1 MIKQEWKNIL
11 KNHWIQI
18 VLVAL
23 ILIPSIYTVVF
34 LGSMWDPYGNSGDL
48 PVAVVNKD
56 KAVEYN
62 DKKLDV
68 GDQLVKKLKDNDS
81 LDFHFVNSKEAN
93 KGLKDGDYYMVITIP
108 SNFSKN
114 ATTLLDKNP
123 KKMVLN
129 YTTNPGTNYVAS
141 KMDDSAIA
149 KIKAEVSASVTKTY
163 AETIFTSIGTMSDG
177 FAEASD
183 GTQQLSD
190 GMTQLEDGNK
200 TISDNL
206 KVLASSSLTFKD
218 GTNTL
223 TKGLKDYTNGV
234 VTVNNGIYQLKTGV
248 GTLGS
253 ATPTLASGVSDL
265 NTGAQAL
272 NKGVSDYTAGVSQA
286 LAGANQL
293 VENNT
298 ELNAGVKSLG
308 EGAEKL
314 VAGNQQVVDGVK
326 KLQQNL
332 EASKQKMVASQDS
345 LTQLSKGKK
354 SLDSYATLIKTL
366 NSNAASLNNQGL
378 TAYAE
383 QLTKIANTLLLNG
396 MTREQIDQCTI
407 PNVFSLANYLPAS
420 AYPNGI
426 DSYMD
431 SVATYTT
438 GADTAINTLS
448 SSTKSSLKDLDV
460 ALNGGTLTDG
470 TKVPTGLVS
479 GTQTVQA
486 GLNEVNAKVNGGK
499 YVTVDNDGNIKQV
512 TVDSKDA
519 LVAGVQAYTAGV
531 DSLQK
536 GLTQIADNNTALT
549 SGATALADGTSKLN
563 SNVPELTKGITALT
577 SGVDQLA
584 TGTSTLVSNNATLM
598 NGANQLSD
606 GAGQISDGA
615 SKLAAGS
622 DTLGDGIKSAAD
634 GVTTLNDALKS
645 GAEESQIDSTD
656 KTTDMVATPVETNH
670 KEISKVENNGHAMA
684 PYMMSVGLYVTCLA
698 FALMYPIRHGIKK
711 AENAWKYWAS
721 KATVMYTVSTLAA
734 IVMVTALRLING
746 FEPVNLGLTYLL
758 AILVSAAF
766 MSLVMLLSL
775 TTGFIGDFLLLVFMI
790 VNLGGSAG
798 TYPLDT
804 GPAIYKAIHKFVP
817 YTYSVD
823 GFRKTISMTAPS
835 ISVEIA
841 VFAGILIVCSLLTV
855 VYFKYK
861 NKEDKHTIPQM
872 FEEVNSTKAE

>member
-93 KGLKDGDYYMVITIP
+93 KGLKNGDYYMVITIP

-298 ELNAGVKSLG
+298 ELNEGVKALG

-326 KLQQNL
+326 KLQENL
-332 EASKQKMVASQDS
+332 ETSKKTMAASQDS
-345 LTQLSKGKK
+345 LTQLSDGKT
-354 SLDSYATLIKTL
+354 SLDNYATLIKTL
-366 NSNAASLNNQGL
+366 NASGDAQKQGIASKLLTSGMSRAEIDAYGL
-378 TAYAE
+378 TKYFPVDKYKDGVA
-383 QLTKIANTLLLNG
+383 
-396 MTREQIDQCTI
+396 
-407 PNVFSLANYLPAS
+407 
-420 AYPNGI
+420 
-426 DSYMD
+426 SYMD

-438 GADTAINTLS
+438 GASTAINTLS

-536 GLTQIADNNTALT
+536 GLTKIADNNTALT

-645 GAEESQIDSTD
+645 GAEESKIDSTD
-656 KTTDMVATPVETNH
+656 KTTDMVATPVETSH

-861 NKEDKHTIPQM
+861 NKEDKHAIPQM

>member
-93 KGLKDGDYYMVITIP
+93 KGLKNGDYYMVITIP

-218 GTNTL
+218 GTNAL

-298 ELNAGVKSLG
+298 ELNAGVKALG

-326 KLQQNL
+326 KLQENL
-332 EASKQKMVASQDS
+332 ETSKKTMAASQDS
-345 LTQLSKGKK
+345 LTQLSDGKT
-354 SLDSYATLIKTL
+354 SLDNYATLIKTL
-366 NSNAASLNNQGL
+366 NASGDAQKQGIASKLL
-378 TAYAE
+378 TSGMSRAEIDAYR
-383 QLTKIANTLLLNG
+383 LT
-396 MTREQIDQCTI
+396 
-407 PNVFSLANYLPAS
+407 NYFPVDKYKDGVA
-420 AYPNGI
+420 
-426 DSYMD
+426 SYMD
-431 SVATYTT
+431 LVATYTT
-438 GADTAINTLS
+438 GASTAINTLS
-448 SSTKSSLKDLDV
+448 SSTKSSLNDLDA

-645 GAEESQIDSTD
+645 GAEESKIDSTD
-656 KTTDMVATPVETNH
+656 KTTDMVATPVETSH

-861 NKEDKHTIPQM
+861 NKEDKHAIPQM

>member
-93 KGLKDGDYYMVITIP
+93 KGLKNGDYYMVITIP
-108 SNFSKN
+108 NNFSKN

-298 ELNAGVKSLG
+298 ELNEGVKALG

-326 KLQQNL
+326 KLQENL
-332 EASKQKMVASQDS
+332 ETSKKTMAASQDS
-345 LTQLSKGKK
+345 LTQLSDGKT
-354 SLDSYATLIKTL
+354 SLDNYATLIKTL
-366 NSNAASLNNQGL
+366 NASGDAQKQGIASKLLTSGMSRAEIDAYGL
-378 TAYAE
+378 TKYFPVDKYKDGVA
-383 QLTKIANTLLLNG
+383 
-396 MTREQIDQCTI
+396 
-407 PNVFSLANYLPAS
+407 
-420 AYPNGI
+420 
-426 DSYMD
+426 SYMD

-438 GADTAINTLS
+438 GASTAINTLS
-448 SSTKSSLKDLDV
+448 SSTKSSLNDLDA

-536 GLTQIADNNTALT
+536 GLTKIADNNTALT

-645 GAEESQIDSTD
+645 GAEESKIDSTD
-656 KTTDMVATPVETNH
+656 KTTDMVATPVETSH

-841 VFAGILIVCSLLTV
+841 VFAGILIVCTLLTV

-861 NKEDKHTIPQM
+861 NKEDKHAIPQM

>member
-93 KGLKDGDYYMVITIP
+93 KGLKNGDYYMVITIP

-298 ELNAGVKSLG
+298 ELNAGVKALG

-314 VAGNQQVVDGVK
+314 VAGNKQVVDGVK
-326 KLQQNL
+326 KLQENL
-332 EASKQKMVASQDS
+332 ETSKKTMAASQDS
-345 LTQLSKGKK
+345 LTQLSDGKT
-354 SLDSYATLIKTL
+354 SLDNYATLIKTL
-366 NSNAASLNNQGL
+366 NASGDAKKQGIASKLLTSGMSRAEIDAHGL
-378 TAYAE
+378 T
-383 QLTKIANTLLLNG
+383 
-396 MTREQIDQCTI
+396 
-407 PNVFSLANYLPAS
+407 NYFPVDKYKDGVA
-420 AYPNGI
+420 
-426 DSYMD
+426 SYMD

-438 GADTAINTLS
+438 GASTAINTLS
-448 SSTKSSLKDLDV
+448 SSTKSSLNDLDA

-645 GAEESQIDSTD
+645 GAEESKIDSTD
-656 KTTDMVATPVETNH
+656 KTTDMVATPVETSH

-758 AILVSAAF
+758 ATLVSAAF

-861 NKEDKHTIPQM
+861 NKEDKHAIPQM

>member
-248 GTLGS
+248 
-253 ATPTLASGVSDL
+253 
-265 NTGAQAL
+265 
-272 NKGVSDYTAGVSQA
+272 SDYTSGVSQA
-286 LAGANQL
+286 LVGANQL

-298 ELNAGVKSLG
+298 ELNAGVKALG

-326 KLQQNL
+326 KLQENL
-332 EASKQKMVASQDS
+332 ETSKKTMAVSQDS
-345 LTQLSKGKK
+345 LTQLSDGKT
-354 SLDSYATLIKTL
+354 SLDNYATLIKTL
-366 NSNAASLNNQGL
+366 NASGDAQKQGIASKLLTSGMSRAEIDAYGL
-378 TAYAE
+378 T
-383 QLTKIANTLLLNG
+383 
-396 MTREQIDQCTI
+396 
-407 PNVFSLANYLPAS
+407 NYFPVDKYKDGVA
-420 AYPNGI
+420 
-426 DSYMD
+426 SYMD

-438 GADTAINTLS
+438 GASTAINTLS

-549 SGATALADGTSKLN
+549 SG
-563 SNVPELTKGITALT
+563 
-577 SGVDQLA
+577 VDQL
-584 TGTSTLVSNNATLM
+584 TSGTSTLVSNNATLM

-634 GVTTLNDALKS
+634 GVTTLNGALKS
-645 GAEESQIDSTD
+645 GAEESKIDSTD
-656 KTTDMVATPVETNH
+656 KTTDMVATPVETSH

-861 NKEDKHTIPQM
+861 NKE
-872 FEEVNSTKAE
+872 ENSTKAE

>member
-56 KAVEYN
+56 KAVDYN

-68 GDQLVKKLKDNDS
+68 GNQLVDKLKDNDS

-298 ELNAGVKSLG
+298 ALNAGVKALG

-314 VAGNQQVVDGVK
+314 VVGNQQVVDGVK
-326 KLQQNL
+326 KLQENL
-332 EASKQKMVASQDS
+332 ETSKKTMAASQDS
-345 LTQLSKGKK
+345 LTQLSDGKT
-354 SLDSYATLIKTL
+354 SLDNYATLIKTL
-366 NSNAASLNNQGL
+366 NASGDAKKQGIASKLLTSGMSRAEIDAYGL
-378 TAYAE
+378 TKYFPVDKYKDGVA
-383 QLTKIANTLLLNG
+383 
-396 MTREQIDQCTI
+396 
-407 PNVFSLANYLPAS
+407 
-420 AYPNGI
+420 
-426 DSYMD
+426 SYMD

-438 GADTAINTLS
+438 GASTAINTLS
-448 SSTKSSLKDLDV
+448 SSTKSSLNDLDA

-634 GVTTLNDALKS
+634 GVTTLNGALKS
-645 GAEESQIDSTD
+645 GAEESKIDSTD
-656 KTTDMVATPVETNH
+656 KTTDMVATPVETSH

-861 NKEDKHTIPQM
+861 NKEDKHAIPQM

>member
-48 PVAVVNKD
+48 PVAVVNRD

-93 KGLKDGDYYMVITIP
+93 KGLKNGDYYMVITIP

-163 AETIFTSIGTMSDG
+163 AETIFSSIGTMSDG

-223 TKGLKDYTNGV
+223 TKGLKSYTDGV
-234 VTVNNGIYQLKTGV
+234 VTVNNGIYQLKDGV

-253 ATPTLASGVSDL
+253 ATPTLAKGINDL
-265 NTGAQAL
+265 NTGARTL
-272 NKGVSDYTAGVSQA
+272 SKGVNDYTAGVSQA

-298 ELNAGVKSLG
+298 ELNAGVKALG

-326 KLQQNL
+326 KLQENL
-332 EASKQKMVASQDS
+332 ETSKKTMAASQDS

-366 NSNAASLNNQGL
+366 NASGDAQKQGIASKLLTSGMSRAEIDACGL
-378 TAYAE
+378 T
-383 QLTKIANTLLLNG
+383 
-396 MTREQIDQCTI
+396 
-407 PNVFSLANYLPAS
+407 NYFPVDKYKDGVA
-420 AYPNGI
+420 
-426 DSYMD
+426 SYMD

-438 GADTAINTLS
+438 GASTAINTLS
-448 SSTKSSLKDLDV
+448 SSTKSSLNDLDA

-645 GAEESQIDSTD
+645 GAEESKIDSTD
-656 KTTDMVATPVETNH
+656 KTTDMVATPVETSH
-670 KEISKVENNGHAMA
+670 KETSKVENNGHAMA

-758 AILVSAAF
+758 AILISAAF

-861 NKEDKHTIPQM
+861 NKEDKHAIPQM

>member
-93 KGLKDGDYYMVITIP
+93 KGLKNGDYYMVITIP

-149 KIKAEVSASVTKTY
+149 KIKAEVSVSVTKTY

-223 TKGLKDYTNGV
+223 TKGLKDYTDGV

-298 ELNAGVKSLG
+298 ALNAGVKALG

-314 VAGNQQVVDGVK
+314 VVGNQQVVDGVK
-326 KLQQNL
+326 KLQENL
-332 EASKQKMVASQDS
+332 ETSKKTMAASQDS
-345 LTQLSKGKK
+345 LTQLSDGKT
-354 SLDSYATLIKTL
+354 SLDNYATLIKTL
-366 NSNAASLNNQGL
+366 NASGDAQKQGIASKLLTSGMSRAEIDAYGL
-378 TAYAE
+378 TKYFPVDKYKDGVA
-383 QLTKIANTLLLNG
+383 
-396 MTREQIDQCTI
+396 
-407 PNVFSLANYLPAS
+407 
-420 AYPNGI
+420 
-426 DSYMD
+426 SYMD

-438 GADTAINTLS
+438 GASTAINTLS
-448 SSTKSSLKDLDV
+448 SSTKSSLNDLDA

-634 GVTTLNDALKS
+634 GVTTLNGALKS
-645 GAEESQIDSTD
+645 GAEESKIDSTD
-656 KTTDMVATPVETNH
+656 KTTDMVATPVETSH

-861 NKEDKHTIPQM
+861 NKEDKHAIPQM

>member
-93 KGLKDGDYYMVITIP
+93 KGLKNGDYYMVITIP

-248 GTLGS
+248 G
-253 ATPTLASGVSDL
+253 
-265 NTGAQAL
+265 
-272 NKGVSDYTAGVSQA
+272 DYTAGVSQA

-298 ELNAGVKSLG
+298 ALNEGVKALG

-326 KLQQNL
+326 KLQENL
-332 EASKQKMVASQDS
+332 ETSKKTMAASQDS

-378 TAYAE
+378 TAYAD

-407 PNVFSLANYLPAS
+407 PGVFSLANYLPAS

-438 GADTAINTLS
+438 GASTAINTLS
-448 SSTKSSLKDLDV
+448 SSTKSSLNDLDA

-536 GLTQIADNNTALT
+536 GLTQIAGNNTT
-549 SGATALADGTSKLN
+549 
-563 SNVPELTKGITALT
+563 LT

-634 GVTTLNDALKS
+634 GVTTLNDALKY
-645 GAEESQIDSTD
+645 GAEESKIDSTD
-656 KTTDMVATPVETNH
+656 KTTDMVATPVETSH

-684 PYMMSVGLYVTCLA
+684 PYMMSVGLYVACLA

-734 IVMVTALRLING
+734 IIMVTALRLING

>member
-298 ELNAGVKSLG
+298 ALNAGVKALG

-314 VAGNQQVVDGVK
+314 VVGNQQVVDGVK
-326 KLQQNL
+326 KLQENL
-332 EASKQKMVASQDS
+332 ETSKKTMAASQDS
-345 LTQLSKGKK
+345 LTQLSDGKT
-354 SLDSYATLIKTL
+354 SLDNYATLIKTL
-366 NSNAASLNNQGL
+366 NSSGDAQKQGIASKLLTSGMSRAEIDAYGL
-378 TAYAE
+378 TKYFPVDKYKDGVA
-383 QLTKIANTLLLNG
+383 
-396 MTREQIDQCTI
+396 
-407 PNVFSLANYLPAS
+407 
-420 AYPNGI
+420 
-426 DSYMD
+426 SYMD

-438 GADTAINTLS
+438 GASTAINTLS
-448 SSTKSSLKDLDV
+448 SSTKSSLNDLDA

-634 GVTTLNDALKS
+634 GVTTLNGALKS
-645 GAEESQIDSTD
+645 GAEESKIDSTD
-656 KTTDMVATPVETNH
+656 KTTDMVATPVETSH

-855 VYFKYK
+855 VYFKVK
-861 NKEDKHTIPQM
+861 NKEDKHAIPQM

>member
-93 KGLKDGDYYMVITIP
+93 KGLKNGDYYMVITIP

-163 AETIFTSIGTMSDG
+163 AETIFSSIGTMSDG
-177 FAEASD
+177 FADASD

-223 TKGLKDYTNGV
+223 TKGLKDYTDGV
-234 VTVNNGIYQLKTGV
+234 VTVNNGIYQLKSGV

-253 ATPTLASGVSDL
+253 ATPTLAKGINDL
-265 NTGAQAL
+265 NTGAQTL
-272 NKGVSDYTAGVSQA
+272 SKGVSDYTAGVSQA

-293 VENNT
+293 VANNEALT
-298 ELNAGVKSLG
+298 SGATKLG
-308 EGAEKL
+308 KGAKDL
-314 VAGNQQVVDGVK
+314 VAGNQQVVNGLTTVSA
-326 KLQQNL
+326 KLQSSLSDDNQNL
-332 EASKQKMVASQDS
+332 INSAVSGNDS
-345 LTQLSKGKK
+345 LVS
-354 SLDSYATLIKTL
+354 
-366 NSNAASLNNQGL
+366 
-378 TAYAE
+378 
-383 QLTKIANTLLLNG
+383 ANTLLNG
-396 MTREQIDQCTI
+396 MLGNEHLKSYGLKWLNSNLNEQE
-407 PNVFSLANYLPAS
+407 A
-420 AYPNGI
+420 
-426 DSYMD
+426 
-431 SVATYTT
+431 
-438 GADTAINTLS
+438 TAIATATGKTEQEKAVIIGTLNKYSYNAIVSKVTSGNKEAISELS
-448 SSTKSSLKDLDV
+448 SGLTELNTAV
-460 ALNGGTLTDG
+460 NGGTLSDG
-470 TKVPTGLVS
+470 TKTEGLLKGS
-479 GTQTVQA
+479 KSVQA
-486 GLNEVNAKVNGGK
+486 GLNNVSASLNGGT
-499 YVTVDNDGNIKQV
+499 YINDNGTTTEIKAEN
-512 TVDSKDA
+512 A
-519 LVAGVQAYTAGV
+519 LVAGIKTYTAGV
-531 DSLQK
+531 TSLQE
-536 GLTQIADNNTALT
+536 GLSTIVDNNTTL
-549 SGATALADGTSKLN
+549 SNGATALANGTSTLN
-563 SNVPELTKGITALT
+563 SNVPALTQGITAL
-577 SGVDQLA
+577 SNGVDQLA
-584 TGTSTLVSNNATLM
+584 NGTSTLVSNNSTLM
-598 NGANQLSD
+598 NGANQLAS

-615 SKLAAGS
+615 GQLAAGS
-622 DTLGDGIKSAAD
+622 DTLGEGIESAAD
-634 GVTTLNDALKS
+634 GVNTLNDALKS
-645 GAEESQIDSTD
+645 GAEESKIDSND
-656 KTTDMVATPVETNH
+656 KTTDMVATPVEISH

-861 NKEDKHTIPQM
+861 NKEDKHAIPQM

>member
-34 LGSMWDPYGNSGDL
+34 LGSMWDPYGNSGNL

-56 KAVEYN
+56 KAVDYN

-68 GDQLVKKLKDNDS
+68 GNQLVDKLKDNDS

-248 GTLGS
+248 
-253 ATPTLASGVSDL
+253 
-265 NTGAQAL
+265 
-272 NKGVSDYTAGVSQA
+272 SDYTSGVSQA
-286 LAGANQL
+286 LVGANQL

-298 ELNAGVKSLG
+298 ELNAGVKALG

-326 KLQQNL
+326 KLQENL
-332 EASKQKMVASQDS
+332 ETSKKTMAASQDS
-345 LTQLSKGKK
+345 LTQLSDGKT
-354 SLDSYATLIKTL
+354 SLDNYATLIKTL
-366 NSNAASLNNQGL
+366 NASGDAQKQGIASKLLTSGMSRAEIDAYGL
-378 TAYAE
+378 T
-383 QLTKIANTLLLNG
+383 
-396 MTREQIDQCTI
+396 
-407 PNVFSLANYLPAS
+407 NYFPVDKYKDGVA
-420 AYPNGI
+420 
-426 DSYMD
+426 SYMD

-438 GADTAINTLS
+438 GASTAINTLS
-448 SSTKSSLKDLDV
+448 SSTKSNLKDLDV

-549 SGATALADGTSKLN
+549 SG
-563 SNVPELTKGITALT
+563 
-577 SGVDQLA
+577 VDQLA

-634 GVTTLNDALKS
+634 GVTTLNGALKS
-645 GAEESQIDSTD
+645 GAEESKIDSTD
-656 KTTDMVATPVETNH
+656 KTTDMVATPVETSH

-861 NKEDKHTIPQM
+861 NKEDKHAIPQM

>member
-93 KGLKDGDYYMVITIP
+93 KGLKNGDYYMVITIP

-298 ELNAGVKSLG
+298 ELNAGVKALG

-326 KLQQNL
+326 KLQENL
-332 EASKQKMVASQDS
+332 ETSKKTMAASQDS
-345 LTQLSKGKK
+345 LTQLSDGKT
-354 SLDSYATLIKTL
+354 SLDNYATLIKTL
-366 NSNAASLNNQGL
+366 NASGDAQKQGIASKLLTSGMSRAEIDAYGL
-378 TAYAE
+378 TKYFPVDKYKDGVA
-383 QLTKIANTLLLNG
+383 
-396 MTREQIDQCTI
+396 
-407 PNVFSLANYLPAS
+407 
-420 AYPNGI
+420 
-426 DSYMD
+426 SYMD

-438 GADTAINTLS
+438 GASTAINTLS
-448 SSTKSSLKDLDV
+448 SSTKSSLNDLDA

-499 YVTVDNDGNIKQV
+499 YVTVDKDGNIKQV

-645 GAEESQIDSTD
+645 GAEESKIDSTD
-656 KTTDMVATPVETNH
+656 KTTDMVATPVETSH

-758 AILVSAAF
+758 AILISAAF

-861 NKEDKHTIPQM
+861 NKEDKHAIPQM

>member
-93 KGLKDGDYYMVITIP
+93 KGLKNGDYYMVITIP

-298 ELNAGVKSLG
+298 ALNAGVKALG

-314 VAGNQQVVDGVK
+314 VVGNQQVVDGVK
-326 KLQQNL
+326 KLQENL
-332 EASKQKMVASQDS
+332 ETSKKTMAASQDS
-345 LTQLSKGKK
+345 LTQLSDGKT
-354 SLDSYATLIKTL
+354 SLDNYATLIKTL
-366 NSNAASLNNQGL
+366 NASGDAQKQGIASKLLTSGMSRAEIDAYGL
-378 TAYAE
+378 TKYFPVDKYKDGVA
-383 QLTKIANTLLLNG
+383 
-396 MTREQIDQCTI
+396 
-407 PNVFSLANYLPAS
+407 
-420 AYPNGI
+420 
-426 DSYMD
+426 SYMD

-438 GADTAINTLS
+438 GASTAINTLS
-448 SSTKSSLKDLDV
+448 SSTKSSLNDLDA
-460 ALNGGTLTDG
+460 ALNGGILTDG

-656 KTTDMVATPVETNH
+656 KTTDMVATPVETSH

-861 NKEDKHTIPQM
+861 NKEDKHAIPQM

>member
-62 DKKLDV
+62 DKELDV

-248 GTLGS
+248 
-253 ATPTLASGVSDL
+253 
-265 NTGAQAL
+265 
-272 NKGVSDYTAGVSQA
+272 SDYTSGVSQA
-286 LAGANQL
+286 LVGANQL

-298 ELNAGVKSLG
+298 ELNAGVKALG

-326 KLQQNL
+326 KLQENL
-332 EASKQKMVASQDS
+332 ETSKKTMAASQDS
-345 LTQLSKGKK
+345 LTQLSDGKT
-354 SLDSYATLIKTL
+354 SLDNYATLIKTL
-366 NSNAASLNNQGL
+366 NASGDAQKQGIASKLLTSGMSRAEIDAYGL
-378 TAYAE
+378 T
-383 QLTKIANTLLLNG
+383 
-396 MTREQIDQCTI
+396 
-407 PNVFSLANYLPAS
+407 NYFPVDKYKDGVA
-420 AYPNGI
+420 
-426 DSYMD
+426 SYMD

-438 GADTAINTLS
+438 GASTAINTLS
-448 SSTKSSLKDLDV
+448 SSTKSSLKNLDV

-531 DSLQK
+531 GSLQK

-549 SGATALADGTSKLN
+549 SG
-563 SNVPELTKGITALT
+563 
-577 SGVDQLA
+577 VDQL
-584 TGTSTLVSNNATLM
+584 TSGTSTLVSNNATLM

-606 GAGQISDGA
+606 GAGQISGGA

-656 KTTDMVATPVETNH
+656 KTTDMVATPVETSH

>member
-68 GDQLVKKLKDNDS
+68 GDQLVDKLKDNDS

-265 NTGAQAL
+265 NAGAQAL

-298 ELNAGVKSLG
+298 ALNAGVKALG

-314 VAGNQQVVDGVK
+314 VVGNQQVVDGVK
-326 KLQQNL
+326 KLQENL
-332 EASKQKMVASQDS
+332 ETSKKTMAASQDS
-345 LTQLSKGKK
+345 LTQLSDGKT
-354 SLDSYATLIKTL
+354 SLDNYATLIKTL
-366 NSNAASLNNQGL
+366 NASGDAKKQGIASKLLTSGMSRAEIDAYGL
-378 TAYAE
+378 TKYFPVDKYKDGVA
-383 QLTKIANTLLLNG
+383 
-396 MTREQIDQCTI
+396 
-407 PNVFSLANYLPAS
+407 
-420 AYPNGI
+420 
-426 DSYMD
+426 SYMD

-438 GADTAINTLS
+438 GASTAINTLS
-448 SSTKSSLKDLDV
+448 SSTKSSLNDLDA

-634 GVTTLNDALKS
+634 GVTTLNGALKS
-645 GAEESQIDSTD
+645 GAEESKIDSTD
-656 KTTDMVATPVETNH
+656 KTTDMVATPVETSH

-855 VYFKYK
+855 VYFKVK
-861 NKEDKHTIPQM
+861 NKEDKHAIPQM

>member
-93 KGLKDGDYYMVITIP
+93 KGLKNGDYYMVITIP

-149 KIKAEVSASVTKTY
+149 KIKAEVSSSVTKTY

-190 GMTQLEDGNK
+190 GMTQFEDGNK

-206 KVLASSSLTFKD
+206 KVLASCSLTFKD
-218 GTNTL
+218 GT
-223 TKGLKDYTNGV
+223 
-234 VTVNNGIYQLKTGV
+234 
-248 GTLGS
+248 
-253 ATPTLASGVSDL
+253 TLASGVSDL

-298 ELNAGVKSLG
+298 ELNAGVKALG

-326 KLQQNL
+326 KLQENL
-332 EASKQKMVASQDS
+332 ETSKKTMAASQDS
-345 LTQLSKGKK
+345 LTQLSDGKT
-354 SLDSYATLIKTL
+354 SLDNYATLIKTL
-366 NSNAASLNNQGL
+366 NASGDAKKQGIASKLLTSGLSRAEIDAYGL
-378 TAYAE
+378 T
-383 QLTKIANTLLLNG
+383 
-396 MTREQIDQCTI
+396 
-407 PNVFSLANYLPAS
+407 NYFPVDKYKDGVA
-420 AYPNGI
+420 
-426 DSYMD
+426 SYMD

-438 GADTAINTLS
+438 GASTAINTLS
-448 SSTKSSLKDLDV
+448 SSTKSSLNDLDV

-584 TGTSTLVSNNATLM
+584 TGTSTLVSNNSTLL
-598 NGANQLSD
+598 NGANQLAS

-615 SKLAAGS
+615 GQLAAGS

-645 GAEESQIDSTD
+645 GAEESKIDSTD
-656 KTTDMVATPVETNH
+656 KTTDMVATPVETSH

-861 NKEDKHTIPQM
+861 NKEDKHAIPQM

>member
-93 KGLKDGDYYMVITIP
+93 KGLKNGDYYMVITIP

-265 NTGAQAL
+265 NAGAQAL

-298 ELNAGVKSLG
+298 ALNAGVKALG

-314 VAGNQQVVDGVK
+314 VVGNQQVVDGVK
-326 KLQQNL
+326 KLQENL
-332 EASKQKMVASQDS
+332 ETSKKTMAASQDS
-345 LTQLSKGKK
+345 LTQLSDGKT
-354 SLDSYATLIKTL
+354 SLDNYATLIKTL
-366 NSNAASLNNQGL
+366 NSSGDAQKQGIASKLLTSGMSRAEIDAYGL
-378 TAYAE
+378 TKYFPVDKYKDGVA
-383 QLTKIANTLLLNG
+383 
-396 MTREQIDQCTI
+396 
-407 PNVFSLANYLPAS
+407 
-420 AYPNGI
+420 
-426 DSYMD
+426 SYMD

-438 GADTAINTLS
+438 GASTAINTLS
-448 SSTKSSLKDLDV
+448 SSTKSSLNDLDA

-634 GVTTLNDALKS
+634 GVTTLNGALKS
-645 GAEESQIDSTD
+645 GAEESKIDSTD
-656 KTTDMVATPVETNH
+656 KTTDMVATPVETSH

>member
-11 KNHWIQI
+11 KNYWIQI

-93 KGLKDGDYYMVITIP
+93 KGLKNGDYYMVITIP

-177 FAEASD
+177 FAEASG

-248 GTLGS
+248 
-253 ATPTLASGVSDL
+253 
-265 NTGAQAL
+265 
-272 NKGVSDYTAGVSQA
+272 SDYTSGVSQA
-286 LAGANQL
+286 LVGANQL

-298 ELNAGVKSLG
+298 ELNAGVKALG

-326 KLQQNL
+326 KLQENL
-332 EASKQKMVASQDS
+332 ETSKKTMAASQDS
-345 LTQLSKGKK
+345 LTQLSDGKT
-354 SLDSYATLIKTL
+354 SLDNYATLIKTL
-366 NSNAASLNNQGL
+366 NASGDAQKQGIASKLLTSGMSRAEIDAYGL
-378 TAYAE
+378 T
-383 QLTKIANTLLLNG
+383 
-396 MTREQIDQCTI
+396 
-407 PNVFSLANYLPAS
+407 NYFPVDKYKDGVA
-420 AYPNGI
+420 
-426 DSYMD
+426 SYMD

-438 GADTAINTLS
+438 GASTAINTLS

-531 DSLQK
+531 GSLQK

-549 SGATALADGTSKLN
+549 SG
-563 SNVPELTKGITALT
+563 
-577 SGVDQLA
+577 VDQL
-584 TGTSTLVSNNATLM
+584 TSGTSTLVSNNATLM

-634 GVTTLNDALKS
+634 GVTTLNGALKS
-645 GAEESQIDSTD
+645 GAEESKIDSTD
-656 KTTDMVATPVETNH
+656 KTTDMVATPVETSH

>member
-34 LGSMWDPYGNSGDL
+34 LGSMWDPYGNSGNL

-56 KAVEYN
+56 KAVDYN

-68 GDQLVKKLKDNDS
+68 GNQLVDKLKDNDS

-298 ELNAGVKSLG
+298 ALNAGVKALG

-314 VAGNQQVVDGVK
+314 VVGNQQVVDGVK
-326 KLQQNL
+326 KLQENL
-332 EASKQKMVASQDS
+332 ETSKKTMAASQDS
-345 LTQLSKGKK
+345 LTQLSDGKT
-354 SLDSYATLIKTL
+354 SLDNYATLIKTL
-366 NSNAASLNNQGL
+366 NASGDAKKQGIASKLLTSGMSRAEIDAYGL
-378 TAYAE
+378 TKYFPVDKYKDGVA
-383 QLTKIANTLLLNG
+383 
-396 MTREQIDQCTI
+396 
-407 PNVFSLANYLPAS
+407 
-420 AYPNGI
+420 
-426 DSYMD
+426 SYMD

-438 GADTAINTLS
+438 GASTAINTLS
-448 SSTKSSLKDLDV
+448 SSTKSSLNDLDA

-606 GAGQISDGA
+606 GADQISDGA

-634 GVTTLNDALKS
+634 GVTTLNGALKS
-645 GAEESQIDSTD
+645 GAEESKIDSTD
-656 KTTDMVATPVETNH
+656 KTTDMVATPVETSH

-861 NKEDKHTIPQM
+861 NKEDKHAIPQM
-872 FEEVNSTKAE
+872 FEEVNSTKSE

>member
-93 KGLKDGDYYMVITIP
+93 KGLKNGDYYMVITIP

-286 LAGANQL
+286 LVGVNQL

-298 ELNAGVKSLG
+298 ALNAGVKALG

-326 KLQQNL
+326 KLQENL
-332 EASKQKMVASQDS
+332 ETSKKTMAASQDS
-345 LTQLSKGKK
+345 LTQLSDGKT
-354 SLDSYATLIKTL
+354 SLDNYATLIKTL
-366 NSNAASLNNQGL
+366 NASGDAQKQGIASKLL
-378 TAYAE
+378 TSGMSRAEIDAYD
-383 QLTKIANTLLLNG
+383 LT
-396 MTREQIDQCTI
+396 
-407 PNVFSLANYLPAS
+407 NYFPVDKYKDGVA
-420 AYPNGI
+420 
-426 DSYMD
+426 SYMD

-438 GADTAINTLS
+438 GASTAINTLS
-448 SSTKSSLKDLDV
+448 SSTKSSLNDLDA

-645 GAEESQIDSTD
+645 GAEESKIDSTD
-656 KTTDMVATPVETNH
+656 KTTDMVATPVETSH

-861 NKEDKHTIPQM
+861 NKEDKHAIPQM

>member
-56 KAVEYN
+56 KAVDYN

-68 GDQLVKKLKDNDS
+68 GNQLVDKLKDNDS

-234 VTVNNGIYQLKTGV
+234 VAVNNGIYQLKTGV

-298 ELNAGVKSLG
+298 ALNAGVKALG

-314 VAGNQQVVDGVK
+314 VVGNQQVVDGVK
-326 KLQQNL
+326 KLQENL
-332 EASKQKMVASQDS
+332 ETSKKTMAASQDS
-345 LTQLSKGKK
+345 LTQLSDGKT
-354 SLDSYATLIKTL
+354 SLDNYATLIKTL
-366 NSNAASLNNQGL
+366 NSSGDAQKQGIASKLLTSGMSRAEIDAYGL
-378 TAYAE
+378 T
-383 QLTKIANTLLLNG
+383 
-396 MTREQIDQCTI
+396 
-407 PNVFSLANYLPAS
+407 NYFPVDKYKDGVA
-420 AYPNGI
+420 
-426 DSYMD
+426 SYMD

-438 GADTAINTLS
+438 GASTAINTLS
-448 SSTKSSLKDLDV
+448 SSTKSSLNDLDA

-634 GVTTLNDALKS
+634 GVTTLNGALKS
-645 GAEESQIDSTD
+645 GAEESKIDSTD
-656 KTTDMVATPVETNH
+656 KTTDMVATPVETSH

-855 VYFKYK
+855 VYFKVK
-861 NKEDKHTIPQM
+861 NKEDKHAIPQM

>member
-93 KGLKDGDYYMVITIP
+93 KGLKNGDYYMVITIP

-223 TKGLKDYTNGV
+223 TQGLKSYTDGV
-234 VTVNNGIYQLKTGV
+234 VTVNNGIYQLKDGV

-253 ATPTLASGVSDL
+253 ATPTLAKGINDL
-265 NTGAQAL
+265 NTGAQQL

-293 VENNT
+293 VANNT
-298 ELNAGVKSLG
+298 TLNEGVSTLGKGVQSL
-308 EGAEKL
+308 AE
-314 VAGNQQVVDGVK
+314 GNQQVVDGLTTVSAS
-326 KLQQNL
+326 LQSNL
-332 EASKQKMVASQDS
+332 SEDNVNKIQKATSGNDS
-345 LTQLSKGKK
+345 LVS
-354 SLDSYATLIKTL
+354 
-366 NSNAASLNNQGL
+366 
-378 TAYAE
+378 
-383 QLTKIANTLLLNG
+383 ANTLLNG
-396 MTREQIDQCTI
+396 MLGNEQLK
-407 PNVFSLANYLPAS
+407 SLGLKWLNYKLS
-420 AYPNGI
+420 EQE
-426 DSYMD
+426 
-431 SVATYTT
+431 ATMA
-438 GADTAINTLS
+438 GTAIATATGKTEQEKLVIIGTLEKYSYNEIVSEVASGNKEAISKLS
-448 SSTKSSLKDLDV
+448 SGLTELYAAV
-460 ALNGGTLTDG
+460 NGGTIHDASGKEVQTE
-470 TKVPTGLVS
+470 GLLKGS
-479 GTQTVQA
+479 KTVQA
-486 GLNEVNAKVNGGK
+486 GLNEVNAKVNGGTFT
-499 YVTVDNDGNIKQV
+499 TVVNNKAVNV

-519 LVAGVQAYTAGV
+519 LVSGVQAYTAGV
-531 DSLQK
+531 SSLQE
-536 GLTQIADNNTALT
+536 GLSTITGNNTTLT
-549 SGATALADGTSKLN
+549 SGATALANGTSQLN
-563 SNVPELTKGITALT
+563 SNVPVLTQGINAL
-577 SGVDQLA
+577 SNGVDQLA
-584 TGTSTLVSNNATLM
+584 NGTSTLVSNNSTLM
-598 NGANQLSD
+598 NGANQLAS

-615 SKLAAGS
+615 GQLAAGS
-622 DTLGDGIKSAAD
+622 DTLGEGIESAAD
-634 GVTTLNDALKS
+634 GVNTLNDALKS
-645 GAEESQIDSTD
+645 GAEESKIDSTD
-656 KTTDMVATPVETNH
+656 KTTDMVATPVETSH

-861 NKEDKHTIPQM
+861 NKEDKHAIPQM

>member
-93 KGLKDGDYYMVITIP
+93 KGLKNGDYYMVITIP

-163 AETIFTSIGTMSDG
+163 AETIFSSIGTMSDG

-223 TKGLKDYTNGV
+223 TQGLKSYTDGV
-234 VTVNNGIYQLKTGV
+234 VTVNNGIYQLKDGV

-253 ATPTLASGVSDL
+253 ATPTLAKGINDL
-265 NTGAQAL
+265 NTGAQTL
-272 NKGVSDYTAGVSQA
+272 SKGVNDYTAGVSQA

-293 VENNT
+293 VANNEALT
-298 ELNAGVKSLG
+298 SGAIKLG
-308 EGAEKL
+308 QGAKDL
-314 VAGNQQVVDGVK
+314 VAGNQQVVNGLATVSASLQSSLSEDNQKDLNKAVSANDSLKTISGV
-326 KLQQNL
+326 
-332 EASKQKMVASQDS
+332 
-345 LTQLSKGKK
+345 LTQLLENDAAKPYAIAWMKTPMPEAVYNNLVADKPELAAAKEVLLNYSYNGFVNEVTSGNKEAISKL
-354 SLDSYATLIKTL
+354 SS
-366 NSNAASLNNQGL
+366 GL
-378 TAYAE
+378 TE
-383 QLTKIANTLLLNG
+383 LNTA
-396 MTREQIDQCTI
+396 
-407 PNVFSLANYLPAS
+407 V
-420 AYPNGI
+420 
-426 DSYMD
+426 
-431 SVATYTT
+431 
-438 GADTAINTLS
+438 
-448 SSTKSSLKDLDV
+448 
-460 ALNGGTLTDG
+460 NGGTLSDG
-470 TKVPTGLVS
+470 TKTEGLLKGS
-479 GTQTVQA
+479 KSVQA
-486 GLNEVNAKVNGGK
+486 GLNNVSASLNGGT
-499 YVTVDNDGNIKQV
+499 YINDNGTTTEIKAEN
-512 TVDSKDA
+512 A
-519 LVAGVQAYTAGV
+519 LVSGIQTYTAGV
-531 DSLQK
+531 SSLQE
-536 GLTQIADNNTALT
+536 GLST
-549 SGATALADGTSKLN
+549 
-563 SNVPELTKGITALT
+563 ITAL
-577 SGVDQLA
+577 SNGVDQLA
-584 TGTSTLVSNNATLM
+584 NGTSTLVSNNSTLM
-598 NGANQLSD
+598 NGANQLAS

-615 SKLAAGS
+615 GQLAAGS
-622 DTLGDGIKSAAD
+622 DTLGEGIESAAD
-634 GVTTLNDALKS
+634 GVNTLNDALKS
-645 GAEESQIDSTD
+645 GAEESKIDSTD
-656 KTTDMVATPVETNH
+656 KTTDMVATPVETSH

-790 VNLGGSAG
+790 INLGGSAG

>member
-1 MIKQEWKNIL
+1 MLKREWQKIL
-11 KNHWIQI
+11 KNPWMII
-18 VLVAL
+18 
-23 ILIPSIYTVVF
+23 ILIAIITIPAIYTSVF

-68 GDQLVKKLKDNDS
+68 GDQLVKKLKDNYS

-93 KGLKDGDYYMVITIP
+93 KGLKNGDYYMVITIP

-248 GTLGS
+248 GALGS
-253 ATPTLASGVSDL
+253 ATPTLASGISQLDS
-265 NTGAQAL
+265 GAQAL
-272 NKGVSDYTAGVSQA
+272 DAGINKYTAGVSKA
-286 LAGANQL
+286 LNEGTSEL
-293 VENNT
+293 VKNNDA
-298 ELNAGVKSLG
+298 LNAGISALG
-308 EGAEKL
+308 DGLASAQ
-314 VAGNQQVVDGVK
+314 AGNSKIAAGLKQMGSAVS
-326 KLQQNL
+326 
-332 EASKQKMVASQDS
+332 ASD
-345 LTQLSKGKK
+345 TQLK
-354 SLDSYATLIKTL
+354 SYITLITTL
-366 NSNAASLNNQGL
+366 QNSGNDAYVQLANKILTNGLSKEEVTAYGLNKFGVTDALPSSYQLVQTMSSSLSTMNAALN
-378 TAYAE
+378 E
-383 QLTKIANTLLLNG
+383 
-396 MTREQIDQCTI
+396 
-407 PNVFSLANYLPAS
+407 
-420 AYPNGI
+420 
-426 DSYMD
+426 
-431 SVATYTT
+431 
-438 GADTAINTLS
+438 
-448 SSTKSSLKDLDV
+448 
-460 ALNGGTLTDG
+460 G
-470 TKVPTGLVS
+470 TKDSEGKIVVPSLVNS
-479 GTQTVQA
+479 
-486 GLNEVNAKVNGGK
+486 
-499 YVTVDNDGNIKQV
+499 I
-512 TVDSKDA
+512 
-519 LVAGVQAYTAGV
+519 QAYTDGV
-531 DSLQK
+531 SK
-536 GLTQIADNNTALT
+536 VNNGLTELAENNDTLT

-606 GAGQISDGA
+606 GAGQISGGA

-645 GAEESQIDSTD
+645 GAEESKIDSTD
-656 KTTDMVATPVETNH
+656 KTTDMVATPVETSH

-698 FALMYPIRHGIKK
+698 FALMYPIRYGIKK

>member
-34 LGSMWDPYGNSGDL
+34 LGSMWDPYGNSGNL

-56 KAVEYN
+56 KAVDYN

-68 GDQLVKKLKDNDS
+68 GNQLVDKLKDNDS

-248 GTLGS
+248 
-253 ATPTLASGVSDL
+253 
-265 NTGAQAL
+265 
-272 NKGVSDYTAGVSQA
+272 SDYTSGVSQA
-286 LAGANQL
+286 LVGANQL

-298 ELNAGVKSLG
+298 ELNAGVKALG

-326 KLQQNL
+326 KLQENL
-332 EASKQKMVASQDS
+332 ETSKKTMAVSQDS
-345 LTQLSKGKK
+345 LTQLSDGKT
-354 SLDSYATLIKTL
+354 SLDNYATLIKTL
-366 NSNAASLNNQGL
+366 NASGDAQKQGIASKLLTSGMSRAEIDAYGL
-378 TAYAE
+378 T
-383 QLTKIANTLLLNG
+383 
-396 MTREQIDQCTI
+396 
-407 PNVFSLANYLPAS
+407 NYFPVDKYKDGVA
-420 AYPNGI
+420 
-426 DSYMD
+426 SYMD

-438 GADTAINTLS
+438 GASTAINTLS

-549 SGATALADGTSKLN
+549 SG
-563 SNVPELTKGITALT
+563 
-577 SGVDQLA
+577 VDQL
-584 TGTSTLVSNNATLM
+584 TSGTSTLVSNNATLM

-634 GVTTLNDALKS
+634 GVTTLNGALKS
-645 GAEESQIDSTD
+645 GAEESKIDSTD
-656 KTTDMVATPVETNH
+656 KTTDMVATPVETSH

-861 NKEDKHTIPQM
+861 NKEDKHAIPQM

>member
-68 GDQLVKKLKDNDS
+68 GDQLVSKLKDNDS

-163 AETIFTSIGTMSDG
+163 AETIFSSIGTMSDG

-223 TKGLKDYTNGV
+223 TKGLKSYTDGV
-234 VTVNNGIYQLKTGV
+234 VTVNNGIYQLKDGV

-253 ATPTLASGVSDL
+253 ATPTLAKGIGDL
-265 NTGAQAL
+265 NTGAQSL
-272 NKGVSDYTAGVSQA
+272 SKGVSDYTAGVSQA

-293 VENNT
+293 VANNEALT
-298 ELNAGVKSLG
+298 SGTTKLG
-308 EGAEKL
+308 QGAQQL
-314 VAGNQQVVDGVK
+314 VAGNQQVVDGLTTVSAS
-326 KLQQNL
+326 LQSSL
-332 EASKQKMVASQDS
+332 SQENTEKISSAVSANDS
-345 LTQLSKGKK
+345 LTS
-354 SLDSYATLIKTL
+354 
-366 NSNAASLNNQGL
+366 
-378 TAYAE
+378 
-383 QLTKIANTLLLNG
+383 ANTLLNAILSNDYLRSYGLTWLNSSLS
-396 MTREQIDQCTI
+396 EQEATIVGTAIAQATEKTDQEKAVIIGTL
-407 PNVFSLANYLPAS
+407 SKY
-420 AYPNGI
+420 
-426 DSYMD
+426 SYNSIVKQVTD
-431 SVATYTT
+431 
-438 GADTAINTLS
+438 GNKLAINTMS
-448 SSTKSSLKDLDV
+448 SGLTELNTAV
-460 ALNGGTLTDG
+460 NGGTLSDG
-470 TKVPTGLVS
+470 TKTEGLLKGS
-479 GTQTVQA
+479 KSVQA
-486 GLNEVNAKVNGGK
+486 GLNNVSASLNGGT
-499 YVTVDNDGNIKQV
+499 YINDNGTTTEIKAEN
-512 TVDSKDA
+512 A
-519 LVAGVQAYTAGV
+519 LVAGIKTYTAGV
-531 DSLQK
+531 TSLQE
-536 GLTQIADNNTALT
+536 GLSTIAGNNTTLT
-549 SGATALADGTSKLN
+549 SGASALAKGTSQLN
-563 SNVPELTKGITALT
+563 SNVPALTQGITALS

-584 TGTSTLVSNNATLM
+584 NGTSTLVSNNSTLM
-598 NGANQLSD
+598 NGANQLSS

-615 SKLAAGS
+615 GKLAAGS
-622 DTLGDGIKSAAD
+622 DTLGEGIESAAD
-634 GVTTLNDALKS
+634 GVNTLNDALKS
-645 GAEESQIDSTD
+645 GAEESKIDSTD
-656 KTTDMVATPVETNH
+656 KTTDMVATPVETSH

-861 NKEDKHTIPQM
+861 NKEDKHVIPQM

>member
-93 KGLKDGDYYMVITIP
+93 KGLKNGDYYMVITIP

-265 NTGAQAL
+265 NAGAQAL

-298 ELNAGVKSLG
+298 ALNAGVKALG

-314 VAGNQQVVDGVK
+314 VVGNQQVVDGVK
-326 KLQQNL
+326 KLQENL
-332 EASKQKMVASQDS
+332 ETSKKTMAASQDS
-345 LTQLSKGKK
+345 LTQLSDGKT
-354 SLDSYATLIKTL
+354 SLDNYATLIKTL
-366 NSNAASLNNQGL
+366 NASGDAKKQGIASKLLTSGMSRAEIDAYGL
-378 TAYAE
+378 TKYFPVDKYKDGVA
-383 QLTKIANTLLLNG
+383 
-396 MTREQIDQCTI
+396 
-407 PNVFSLANYLPAS
+407 
-420 AYPNGI
+420 
-426 DSYMD
+426 SYMD

-438 GADTAINTLS
+438 GASTAINTLS
-448 SSTKSSLKDLDV
+448 SSTKSSLNDLDA

-634 GVTTLNDALKS
+634 GVTTLNGALKS
-645 GAEESQIDSTD
+645 GAEESKIDSTD
-656 KTTDMVATPVETNH
+656 KTTDMVATPVETSH

-861 NKEDKHTIPQM
+861 NKEDKHAIPQM

>member
-68 GDQLVKKLKDNDS
+68 GDQLVDKLKDNDS

-234 VTVNNGIYQLKTGV
+234 VAVNNGIYQLKTGV

-298 ELNAGVKSLG
+298 ALNAGVKALG

-314 VAGNQQVVDGVK
+314 VVGNQQVVDGVK
-326 KLQQNL
+326 KLQENL
-332 EASKQKMVASQDS
+332 ETSKKTMAASQDS
-345 LTQLSKGKK
+345 LTQLSDGKT
-354 SLDSYATLIKTL
+354 SLDNYATLIKTL
-366 NSNAASLNNQGL
+366 NASGDAKKQGIASKLLTSGMSRAEIDAYGL
-378 TAYAE
+378 TKYFPVDKYKDGVA
-383 QLTKIANTLLLNG
+383 
-396 MTREQIDQCTI
+396 
-407 PNVFSLANYLPAS
+407 
-420 AYPNGI
+420 
-426 DSYMD
+426 SYMD

-438 GADTAINTLS
+438 GASTAINTLS
-448 SSTKSSLKDLDV
+448 SSTKSSLNDLDA

-634 GVTTLNDALKS
+634 GVTTLNGALKS
-645 GAEESQIDSTD
+645 GAEESKIDSTD
-656 KTTDMVATPVETNH
+656 KTTDMVATPVETSH

-855 VYFKYK
+855 VYFKVK
-861 NKEDKHTIPQM
+861 NKEDKHAIPQM

>member
-93 KGLKDGDYYMVITIP
+93 KGLKNGDYYMVITIP
-108 SNFSKN
+108 NNFSKN

-248 GTLGS
+248 GALGS
-253 ATPTLASGVSDL
+253 ATPTLASGISQLDS
-265 NTGAQAL
+265 GAQAL
-272 NKGVSDYTAGVSQA
+272 SAGINKYTAGVSKA
-286 LAGANQL
+286 LNEGTSEL
-293 VENNT
+293 VKNNDA
-298 ELNAGVKSLG
+298 LNAGISALG
-308 EGAEKL
+308 DGLASAQ
-314 VAGNQQVVDGVK
+314 AGNSKIAAGLKQMGSAVS
-326 KLQQNL
+326 
-332 EASKQKMVASQDS
+332 ASD
-345 LTQLSKGKK
+345 TQLK
-354 SLDSYATLIKTL
+354 SYITLITTL
-366 NSNAASLNNQGL
+366 QNSGNDAYVQLANKILTNGLSKEEVTAYGLNKFGVTDALPSSYQLVQTMSSSLSTMNAALN
-378 TAYAE
+378 E
-383 QLTKIANTLLLNG
+383 
-396 MTREQIDQCTI
+396 
-407 PNVFSLANYLPAS
+407 
-420 AYPNGI
+420 
-426 DSYMD
+426 
-431 SVATYTT
+431 
-438 GADTAINTLS
+438 
-448 SSTKSSLKDLDV
+448 
-460 ALNGGTLTDG
+460 G
-470 TKVPTGLVS
+470 TKDSEGKIVVPSLVNS
-479 GTQTVQA
+479 
-486 GLNEVNAKVNGGK
+486 
-499 YVTVDNDGNIKQV
+499 I
-512 TVDSKDA
+512 
-519 LVAGVQAYTAGV
+519 QAYTDGV
-531 DSLQK
+531 SK
-536 GLTQIADNNTALT
+536 VNNGLTELAENNDTLT

-606 GAGQISDGA
+606 GAGQISGGA

-645 GAEESQIDSTD
+645 GAKESKIDSTD
-656 KTTDMVATPVETNH
+656 KTTDMVATPVETSH

>member
-93 KGLKDGDYYMVITIP
+93 KGLKNGDYYMVITIP

-248 GTLGS
+248 G
-253 ATPTLASGVSDL
+253 
-265 NTGAQAL
+265 
-272 NKGVSDYTAGVSQA
+272 DYTAGVSQA
-286 LAGANQL
+286 LVGANQL

-298 ELNAGVKSLG
+298 ALNAGVKALG

-326 KLQQNL
+326 KLQENL
-332 EASKQKMVASQDS
+332 ETSKKTMAASQDS

-378 TAYAE
+378 TAYAD

-407 PNVFSLANYLPAS
+407 PGVFSLANYLPAS

-448 SSTKSSLKDLDV
+448 SSTKSSLNDLDA

-536 GLTQIADNNTALT
+536 GLTQIAGNNTT
-549 SGATALADGTSKLN
+549 
-563 SNVPELTKGITALT
+563 LT

-645 GAEESQIDSTD
+645 GAEESKIDSTD
-656 KTTDMVATPVETNH
+656 KTTDMVATPVETSH

-684 PYMMSVGLYVTCLA
+684 PYMMSVGLYVACLA

-734 IVMVTALRLING
+734 IIMVTALRLING

>member
-93 KGLKDGDYYMVITIP
+93 KGLKNGDYYMVITIP

-298 ELNAGVKSLG
+298 ALNAGVKALG

-326 KLQQNL
+326 KLQENL
-332 EASKQKMVASQDS
+332 ETSKKTMAASQDS
-345 LTQLSKGKK
+345 LTQLSDGKT
-354 SLDSYATLIKTL
+354 SLDNYATLIKTL
-366 NSNAASLNNQGL
+366 NASGDAKKQGIASKLLTSGMSRAEIDAYGL
-378 TAYAE
+378 TKYFPVDKYKDGVA
-383 QLTKIANTLLLNG
+383 
-396 MTREQIDQCTI
+396 
-407 PNVFSLANYLPAS
+407 
-420 AYPNGI
+420 
-426 DSYMD
+426 SYMD

-438 GADTAINTLS
+438 GASTAINTLS
-448 SSTKSSLKDLDV
+448 SSTKSSLNDLDA

-645 GAEESQIDSTD
+645 GAEESKIDSTD
-656 KTTDMVATPVETNH
+656 KTTDMVATPVETSH

-861 NKEDKHTIPQM
+861 NKEDKHAIPQM

>member
-68 GDQLVKKLKDNDS
+68 GDQLVDKLKDNDS

-234 VTVNNGIYQLKTGV
+234 VAVNNGIYQLKTGV

-298 ELNAGVKSLG
+298 ALNAGVKALG

-314 VAGNQQVVDGVK
+314 VVGNQQVVDGVK
-326 KLQQNL
+326 KLQENL
-332 EASKQKMVASQDS
+332 ETSKKTMAASQDS
-345 LTQLSKGKK
+345 LTQLSDGKT
-354 SLDSYATLIKTL
+354 SLDNYATLIKTL
-366 NSNAASLNNQGL
+366 NASGDAKKQGIASKLLTSGMSRAEIDAYGL
-378 TAYAE
+378 TKYFPVDKYKDGVA
-383 QLTKIANTLLLNG
+383 
-396 MTREQIDQCTI
+396 
-407 PNVFSLANYLPAS
+407 
-420 AYPNGI
+420 
-426 DSYMD
+426 SYMD

-438 GADTAINTLS
+438 GASTAINTLS
-448 SSTKSSLKDLDV
+448 SSTKSSLNDLDA

-634 GVTTLNDALKS
+634 GVTTLNGALKS
-645 GAEESQIDSTD
+645 GAEESKIDSTD
-656 KTTDMVATPVETNH
+656 KTTDMVATPVETSH

-861 NKEDKHTIPQM
+861 NKEDTHAIPQM

>member
-93 KGLKDGDYYMVITIP
+93 KGLKNGDYYMVITIP

-248 GTLGS
+248 G
-253 ATPTLASGVSDL
+253 
-265 NTGAQAL
+265 
-272 NKGVSDYTAGVSQA
+272 DYTAGVSQA

-298 ELNAGVKSLG
+298 ALNAGVKALG

-326 KLQQNL
+326 KLQENL
-332 EASKQKMVASQDS
+332 ETSKKTMAASQDS

-378 TAYAE
+378 TAYAD

-396 MTREQIDQCTI
+396 MTRDQIDQCTI
-407 PNVFSLANYLPAS
+407 PGVFSLANYLPAS
-420 AYPNGI
+420 TYPNGI

-448 SSTKSSLKDLDV
+448 SSTKSSLNDLDA

-499 YVTVDNDGNIKQV
+499 YVTVDKDGNIKQV

-536 GLTQIADNNTALT
+536 GLTQIADNNTT
-549 SGATALADGTSKLN
+549 
-563 SNVPELTKGITALT
+563 LT

-645 GAEESQIDSTD
+645 GAEESKIDSTD
-656 KTTDMVATPVETNH
+656 KTTDMVATPVETSH

-861 NKEDKHTIPQM
+861 NKEDKHAIPQM

>member
-34 LGSMWDPYGNSGDL
+34 LGSMWDPYGNSGNL

-56 KAVEYN
+56 KAVDYN

-68 GDQLVKKLKDNDS
+68 GNQLVDKLKDNDS

-265 NTGAQAL
+265 NAGAQAL

-298 ELNAGVKSLG
+298 ALNAGVKALG

-314 VAGNQQVVDGVK
+314 VVGNQQVVDGVK
-326 KLQQNL
+326 KLQENL
-332 EASKQKMVASQDS
+332 ETSKKTMAASQDS
-345 LTQLSKGKK
+345 LTQLSDGKT
-354 SLDSYATLIKTL
+354 SLDNYATLIKTL
-366 NSNAASLNNQGL
+366 NSSGDAQKQGIASKLLTSGMSRAEIDAYGL
-378 TAYAE
+378 TKYFPVDKYKDGVA
-383 QLTKIANTLLLNG
+383 
-396 MTREQIDQCTI
+396 
-407 PNVFSLANYLPAS
+407 
-420 AYPNGI
+420 
-426 DSYMD
+426 SYMD

-438 GADTAINTLS
+438 GASTAINTLS
-448 SSTKSSLKDLDV
+448 SSTKSSLNDLDA
-460 ALNGGTLTDG
+460 ALNGGILTDG

-634 GVTTLNDALKS
+634 GVTTLNGALKS
-645 GAEESQIDSTD
+645 GAEESKIDSTD
-656 KTTDMVATPVETNH
+656 KTTDMVATPVETSH

-855 VYFKYK
+855 VYFKVK
-861 NKEDKHTIPQM
+861 NKEDKHAIPQM

>member
-93 KGLKDGDYYMVITIP
+93 KGLKNGDYYMVITIP

-248 GTLGS
+248 G
-253 ATPTLASGVSDL
+253 
-265 NTGAQAL
+265 
-272 NKGVSDYTAGVSQA
+272 DYTAGVSQA
-286 LAGANQL
+286 LVGANQL

-298 ELNAGVKSLG
+298 ALNAGVKALG

-326 KLQQNL
+326 KLQENL
-332 EASKQKMVASQDS
+332 ETSKKTMAASQDS

-378 TAYAE
+378 TAYAD

-396 MTREQIDQCTI
+396 MTRDQIDQCTI
-407 PNVFSLANYLPAS
+407 PGVFSLANYLPAS
-420 AYPNGI
+420 TYPNGI

-448 SSTKSSLKDLDV
+448 SSTKSSLNDLDA

-499 YVTVDNDGNIKQV
+499 YVTVDKDGNIKQV

-536 GLTQIADNNTALT
+536 GLTQIADNNTT
-549 SGATALADGTSKLN
+549 
-563 SNVPELTKGITALT
+563 LT

-645 GAEESQIDSTD
+645 GAEESKIDSTD
-656 KTTDMVATPVETNH
+656 KTTDMVATPVETSH

-861 NKEDKHTIPQM
+861 NKEDKHAIPQM

>member
-34 LGSMWDPYGNSGDL
+34 LGSMWDPYGNSGNL

-56 KAVEYN
+56 KAVDYN

-68 GDQLVKKLKDNDS
+68 GNQLVDKLKDNDS

-234 VTVNNGIYQLKTGV
+234 VAVNNGIYQLKTGV

-298 ELNAGVKSLG
+298 ALNAGVKALG

-314 VAGNQQVVDGVK
+314 VVGNQQVVDGVK
-326 KLQQNL
+326 KLQENL
-332 EASKQKMVASQDS
+332 ETSKKTMAASQDS
-345 LTQLSKGKK
+345 LTQLSDGKT
-354 SLDSYATLIKTL
+354 SLDNYATLIKTL
-366 NSNAASLNNQGL
+366 NASGDAKKQGIASKLLTSGMSRAEIDAYGL
-378 TAYAE
+378 TKYFPVDKYKDGVA
-383 QLTKIANTLLLNG
+383 
-396 MTREQIDQCTI
+396 
-407 PNVFSLANYLPAS
+407 
-420 AYPNGI
+420 
-426 DSYMD
+426 SYMD

-438 GADTAINTLS
+438 GASTAINTLS
-448 SSTKSSLKDLDV
+448 SSTKSSLNDLDA

-656 KTTDMVATPVETNH
+656 KTTDMVATPVETSH

-835 ISVEIA
+835 ISVEIT

>member
-34 LGSMWDPYGNSGDL
+34 LGSMWDPYGNSGNL

-56 KAVEYN
+56 KAVDYN

-68 GDQLVKKLKDNDS
+68 GNQLVDKLKDNDS

-298 ELNAGVKSLG
+298 ALNVGVKALG

-314 VAGNQQVVDGVK
+314 VVGNQQVVDGVK
-326 KLQQNL
+326 KLQENL
-332 EASKQKMVASQDS
+332 ETSKKTMAASQDS
-345 LTQLSKGKK
+345 LTQLSDGKT
-354 SLDSYATLIKTL
+354 SLDNYATLIKTL
-366 NSNAASLNNQGL
+366 NASGDAKKQGIASKLLTSGMSRAEIDAYGL
-378 TAYAE
+378 TKYFPVDKYKDGVA
-383 QLTKIANTLLLNG
+383 
-396 MTREQIDQCTI
+396 
-407 PNVFSLANYLPAS
+407 
-420 AYPNGI
+420 
-426 DSYMD
+426 SYMD

-438 GADTAINTLS
+438 GASTAINTLS
-448 SSTKSSLKDLDV
+448 SSTKSSLNDLDA

-499 YVTVDNDGNIKQV
+499 YVTIDNDGNIKQV

-634 GVTTLNDALKS
+634 GVTTLNGALKS
-645 GAEESQIDSTD
+645 GAEESKIDSTD
-656 KTTDMVATPVETNH
+656 KTTDMVATPVETSH